1 MWRVESLLL
10 LYVMAGIA
18 MWTWVVCSFP
28 VRSRRQA
35 RRQYSLR
42 RQRAVVITGVGII
55 ASVAVLSAAVGLV
68 DASGAILA
76 SAALVA
82 CAQLMLVLAFT
93 RWFVADLLRVG
104 TASAAGQPP
113 VGDPATSRLHSSQ
126 RRLRGRRRSVLGVRS
141 RSAL

>member
-10 LYVMAGIA
+10 LYVMAGMG
-18 MWTWVVCSFP
+18 MWTWVVRTFP
-28 VRSRRQA
+28 ARSRRQA
-35 RRQYSLR
+35 RRHYSVR
-42 RQRAVVITGVGII
+42 RQRAVVITGVGGI

-82 CAQLMLVLAFT
+82 CAQLMLVLAFI
-93 RWFVADLLRVG
+93 RWFVADLLREG
-104 TASAAGQPP
+104 PASAGRQSP
-113 VGDPATSRLHSSQ
+113 VGDRATSRHSSQ
-126 RRLRGRRRSVLGVRS
+126 RPLRGRRRSILGVHG

>member
-28 VRSRRQA
+28 ARSRRQA

-42 RQRAVVITGVGII
+42 RQRAVVITGVGSI

-82 CAQLMLVLAFT
+82 CAQLMFVLAFT
-93 RWFVADLLRVG
+93 RWFVADLLREE
-104 TASAAGQPP
+104 TASAGGQPP
-113 VGDPATSRLHSSQ
+113 VGDRATSRHSSQ
-126 RRLRGRRRSVLGVRS
+126 RRLRGRRRSVLGVQG